1 MATTIFSEMSALALE
16 HEAINL
22 GQGFPDT
29 PGPREVVDAAV
40 AAMHRGQNQYPPA
53 IGVAPLRQAIAEHQ
67 RRFYGIELD
76 PDTQVV
82 VCAGASE
89 ALSSAMTALL
99 SPGDEV
105 VTLEPYYDLYDA
117 TSALVGARLV
127 PVRITAP
134 DWALDPQRLRDAITP
149 RTRMILLNSPHNPTG
164 AVLSRD
170 ELAAVAD
177 VAIEHDLLV
186 LTDEVYEHLVFAPAE
201 HVSLATLPGMRER
214 TLVVSSGGKTFNTTG
229 WKIGWVC
236 GPAPLVSAVRTAKQF
251 LTYVNG
257 GPFQPAIAAGLRL
270 PDAWFRHVAHA
281 LGQHRDLLVT
291 GLAEAGLPVISPQ
304 ATYFATVDVRPVQP
318 DGDGWAFCRS
328 LPERAGVVAV
338 PTEVFYDAAHADL
351 GRHLVR
357 FAFCKKEE
365 VLGEAVARLRR
376 MR

>member
-1 MATTIFSEMSALALE
+1 MANTIFSEMSALALE
-16 HEAINL
+16 HDAINL

-40 AAMHRGQNQYPPA
+40 AAMYRGQNQYPPA

-186 LTDEVYEHLVFAPAE
+186 LTDEVYEHLLFDDEV
-201 HVSLATLPGMRER
+201 HVPISTLPGMAER
-214 TLVVSSGGKTFNTTG
+214 TLTVSSAGKTFSVTG
-229 WKIGWVC
+229 WKIGWAT
-236 GPAPLVSAVRTAKQF
+236 GPADLVAKVLGVKQWFSFASGTPLQH
-251 LTYVNG
+251 G
-257 GPFQPAIAAGLRL
+257 IAAGLAL
-270 PDAWFRHVAHA
+270 PDERLAH
-281 LGQHRDLLVT
+281 LGADLAAKRDLLT
-291 GLAEAGLPVISPQ
+291 AGLCDLGLEVYHSK
-304 ATYFATVDVRPVQP
+304 ATYFVTADIAPLGETDSL
-318 DGDGWAFCRS
+318 AFCRA
-328 LPERAGVVAV
+328 LPERVGVAAV
-338 PTEVFYDAAHADL
+338 PNQVFHASPE
-351 GRHLVR
+351 GVETQVR
-357 FAFCKKEE
+357 FACCKRDD
-365 VLGEAVARLRR
+365 VLSDALLRLRKL
-376 MR
+376 

>member
-16 HEAINL
+16 HDAINL

-40 AAMHRGQNQYPPA
+40 AAMYRGQNQYPPA
-53 IGVAPLRQAIAEHQ
+53 IGVAPLRAAIAEHQ

-127 PVRITAP
+127 PVRISAP

-177 VAIEHDLLV
+177 IAIEHDLLV
-186 LTDEVYEHLVFAPAE
+186 LTDEVYEHLLFDDEV
-201 HVSLATLPGMRER
+201 HVPISTLPGMAER
-214 TLVVSSGGKTFNTTG
+214 TLTVSSAGKTFSVTG
-229 WKIGWVC
+229 WKIGWAT
-236 GPAPLVSAVRTAKQF
+236 GPAELVAKVLGVKQWFSFASGTPLQYAVATGLELPDDRFAAFGHDLAAKRDL
-251 LTYVNG
+251 LT
-257 GPFQPAIAAGLRL
+257 AGLRE
-270 PDAWFRHVAHA
+270 
-281 LGQHRDLLVT
+281 LGLEVYH
-291 GLAEAGLPVISPQ
+291 SK
-304 ATYFATVDVRPVQP
+304 ATYFVTADVAPLGET
-318 DGDGWAFCRS
+318 DGLEFCRA
-328 LPERAGVVAV
+328 LPARVGVAAV
-338 PTEVFYDAAHADL
+338 PNQVFHADPE
-351 GRHLVR
+351 GVRTQVR
-357 FAFCKKEE
+357 FACCKRDE
-365 VLGEAVARLRR
+365 VLHDALLRLRKL
-376 MR
+376 